1 MDRAA
6 RGRPRHKRY
15 SHAVRRR
22 RVWGVGALAVV
33 GLAALAAPPGP
44 RATQTAA
51 FTIAPAAIARGV
63 VHVHSTRSD
72 GSGTIDEIAA
82 AAARAGLRFVVITDH
97 GDGTRPVMAPA
108 YRHGVLV
115 IDGVELSTT
124 HGHYLALGLGQA
136 PYRLAGD
143 AADVVE
149 DVRRLGGFGV
159 VAHPDSPKPGLSWRD
174 WQAPVDGLE
183 WFNLDSEWRDDSS
196 LRLVRALVYFPIRP
210 VPSLALLAGD
220 GGSLLPRWA
229 AMAAQRRVIG
239 LASVDAHARLGSEG
253 GFDRAWVSVRA
264 PGYETL
270 FATAQVSVELDAAL
284 GGDAGRDA
292 AAVLRALRDGR
303 TFSTIAARAA
313 AGRVAIV
320 AERGGVRARMGAFL
334 PGTGPVVVTVEADA
348 PREAVIRI
356 VCDGRTITQTFASPT
371 FSRALDP
378 DEAGHACQAVVGWP
392 GSSPDRFVTWAVT
405 NPIYLRAADP
415 PAATAPVVV
424 APARS
429 EVLAAAPDAWRV
441 EHAANAEARLEPAGA
456 PPAAADAAPPVRLA
470 YTLAP
475 GARASQYAALV
486 TSDVGVLS
494 WASWLRL
501 RLSSDRPMRVSIQ
514 LREPLGGQAA
524 RRWYRSVVIGPE
536 VSTHVVPMTGFLP
549 IDDATGPPPVTRV
562 RSGAGG
568 RRHHQHAARPDGT
581 VTVHEI
587 RAER

>member
-1 MDRAA
+1 MVA
-6 RGRPRHKRY
+6 
-15 SHAVRRR
+15 
-22 RVWGVGALAVV
+22 
-33 GLAALAAPPGP
+33 LAALAAPPGP
-44 RATQTAA
+44 RTTRTAT
-51 FTIAPAAIARGV
+51 FTIAPAASARGA
-63 VHVHSTRSD
+63 VHVHTTRSD
-72 GSGTIDEIAA
+72 GSGTVDEVAA
-82 AAARAGLRFVVITDH
+82 AAARAGLRFVVVTDH
-97 GDGTRPVMAPA
+97 GDGTRPPLAPA
-108 YRHGVLV
+108 YRSGVLV
-115 IDGVELSTT
+115 IDGVEISTT

-159 VAHPDSPKPGLSWRD
+159 VAHPDSPKPALSWRD

-196 LRLVRALVYFPIRP
+196 LRLARALVYYPIRP

-220 GGSLLPRWA
+220 GGSMLPRWA
-229 AMAAQRRVIG
+229 AMAARRRVIG

-253 GFDRAWVSVRA
+253 GFDRAWVSLRV

-284 GGDAGRDA
+284 SGDAGRDA
-292 AAVLRALRDGR
+292 AAVLRALRGGR

-320 AERGGVRARMGAFL
+320 AERGGVRARMGEFL
-334 PGTGPVVVTVEADA
+334 PGAGPVVVTVEADA

-415 PAATAPVVV
+415 PAASAPV
-424 APARS
+424 AATPTRS
-429 EVLAAAPDAWRV
+429 EVLAAAADAWRV

-456 PPAAADAAPPVRLA
+456 PPARRGRRAAGPPGLHAGPGRPRQPVRGAGHVRRRGAQLGGVAAPAIVGGS
-470 YTLAP
+470 TD
-475 GARASQYAALV
+475 ARVDPAA
-486 TSDVGVLS
+486 
-494 WASWLRL
+494 R
-501 RLSSDRPMRVSIQ
+501 
-514 LREPLGGQAA
+514 AA
-524 RRWYRSVVIGPE
+524 RRAGL
-536 VSTHVVPMTGFLP
+536 TAVVPLAGDRPRGL
-549 IDDATGPPPVTRV
+549 DATWCR
-562 RSGAGG
+562 
-568 RRHHQHAARPDGT
+568 
-581 VTVHEI
+581 
-587 RAER
+587 

>member
-1 MDRAA
+1 M
-6 RGRPRHKRY
+6 
-15 SHAVRRR
+15 
-22 RVWGVGALAVV
+22 GALAVV

-44 RATQTAA
+44 RATQTAV
-51 FTIAPAAIARGV
+51 FTIAPAGIARGV

-72 GSGTIDEIAA
+72 GSGTIDDIAA
-82 AAARAGLRFVVITDH
+82 AAARAGLQFVVVTDH
-97 GDGTRPVMAPA
+97 GDGTRMPLAPA
-108 YRHGVLV
+108 YRSGVLV
-115 IDGVELSTT
+115 IDGVEISTT

-159 VAHPDSPKPGLSWRD
+159 VAHPDSPKPALSWRD
-174 WQAPVDGLE
+174 WQVPVDGLE

-196 LRLVRALVYFPIRP
+196 LRLARALVYYPIRS

-239 LASVDAHARLGSEG
+239 LAGVDAHARLGSEG

-284 GGDAGRDA
+284 GGDAGPDA
-292 AAVLRALRDGR
+292 AAVLRGLRNGR

-313 AGRVAIV
+313 AGRVAII
-320 AERGGVRARMGAFL
+320 AERGGVRARMGEFL

-348 PREAVIRI
+348 PSEAVIRI
-356 VCDGRTITQTFASPT
+356 VCDGRTLTQTFASPT

-378 DEAGHACQAVVGWP
+378 DEAGQACQAVVGWP
-392 GSSPDRFVTWAVT
+392 SSSPDRFVTWAVT
-405 NPIYLRAADP
+405 NPIYLRAGDP
-415 PAATAPVVV
+415 PAAAAPVV

-441 EHAANAEARLEPAGA
+441 EHAANAEARLEPANA
-456 PPAAADAAPPVRLA
+456 PPAAAAAAPPVRLA

-486 TSDVGVLS
+486 TSDVGGLS
-494 WASWLRL
+494 WASWLRV
-501 RLSSDRPMRVSIQ
+501 RLSADRPMRVSIQ
-514 LREPLGGQAA
+514 LREPLGEQAA
-524 RRWYRSVVIGPE
+524 RRWYRSLVIGPE
-536 VSTHVVPMTGFLP
+536 VSTHVVPVRDFLP
-549 IDDATGPPPVTRV
+549 IDDASGPPPVTRV
-562 RSGAGG
+562 RSVLVVVDTTNTPPGQA
-568 RRHHQHAARPDGT
+568 GT
-581 VTVHEI
+581 VTMHEI
-587 RAER
+587 RAEQP